1 MGKVI
6 LFGEAMALLIA
17 DTTGP
22 LEEVEH
28 FSRAMSGAEVNV
40 SIGLSRLGHKT
51 EYLTRL
57 GDDPFGHYIKNSLEK
72 NGIGTSL
79 ITFDDV
85 YRTGIQLKNRTTDG
99 SDPYAPYY
107 RKGSA
112 ASRITPAEIEQI
124 DFSDVDLV
132 HVTGIPPALS
142 LSAREAAFCL
152 IDRAKEAGI
161 RVTFDPNLRPALW
174 ENEET
179 MRTVINQLSEKA
191 DMILP
196 GIAECEILTG
206 SRDFDHIFRFYRDKG
221 IRTVIIKD
229 GSRGAVVCED
239 GNVFSVPGFKVEK
252 VVDTVG
258 AGDGFAVGVIS
269 GILEGL
275 NIEDSVL
282 RGNAI
287 GAIQVTHR
295 GDNEGLPTHEE
306 LSAFMKK

>member
-22 LEEVEH
+22 LEEIEH
-28 FSRAMSGAEVNV
+28 FTRAMSGAEVNV

-57 GDDPFGHYIKNSLEK
+57 GDDPFGHYIKDSLEK

-99 SDPYAPYY
+99 SDPCAPYY
-107 RKGSA
+107 CDNHRGRHKLPAVQLWIDRKDS
-112 ASRITPAEIEQI
+112 
-124 DFSDVDLV
+124 
-132 HVTGIPPALS
+132 LS
-142 LSAREAAFCL
+142 LSAREATFRL

-191 DMILP
+191 DLILP

-221 IRTVIIKD
+221 IHTVIIKD
-229 GSRGAVVCED
+229 GSKGAVVNED
-239 GNVFSVPGFKVEK
+239 GKVTNINFNE
-252 VVDTVG
+252 TACG
-258 AGDGFAVGVIS
+258 AATRSEPSRSHIAVTTKGCPHTKNF
-269 GILEGL
+269 L
-275 NIEDSVL
+275 
-282 RGNAI
+282 
-287 GAIQVTHR
+287 
-295 GDNEGLPTHEE
+295 
-306 LSAFMKK
+306 LS